1 MSVEPKST
9 LKSCF
14 KDAVSK
20 NGGLF
25 FALFSVSSLVFFI
38 AVESRTAATEGAGP
52 LEGVL
57 PEPFVEAGALV
68 VDMPRAAAVLLA
80 FLGIFIG
87 SYFAVVALRVFVAG
101 HDTVPRETYAE
112 NIGKT
117 TVNLFLGVLA
127 FFPLLVLGLLLPVLV
142 YVSVYGFFFSA
153 LLPVAVLLG
162 IFPGAFVAVSFGF
175 FAPYA
180 AVEDAGFIEA
190 FEKSWGMTK
199 GNRWSLFLLFLALVA
214 VFVVISTVFLAAYV
228 FLWGVT
234 TLLAQLML
242 AFGGAAVLVFT
253 LSLVAVVFRDHHGD
267 DATP

>member
-9 LKSCF
+9 LKETV
-14 KDAVSK
+14 DNAVSK
-20 NGGLF
+20 NGGIF
-25 FALFSVSSLVFFI
+25 FVLFSVSSLIFFI

-52 LEGVL
+52 LDGIL
-57 PEPFVEAGALV
+57 PEPFIEAGALV
-68 VDMPRAAAVLLA
+68 VDMPRSYAVFLA
-80 FLGIFIG
+80 FLGLFIG
-87 SYFAVVALRVFVAG
+87 SYFAVVTVRVFVGG

-112 NIGKT
+112 NFGKT

-127 FFPLLVLGLLLPVLV
+127 FFPLLVIGLLLPVLV
-142 YVSVYGFFFSA
+142 YVSVYGFGFSA
-153 LLPVAVLLG
+153 LLPIAVLLG

-199 GNRWSLFLLFLALVA
+199 GHRWALFLLFLALIA

-242 AFGGAAVLVFT
+242 AFGGSAVLVFT
-253 LSLVAVVFRDHHGD
+253 LSLVSTVFRNHHA
-267 DATP
+267 DAA